1 MTEAAHTN
9 PRRRRLDDKRAAFIT
24 VVTDTISGKPIG
36 HLGNLSRNGLLLIS
50 PNAPRRG
57 ALYQL
62 SLTLPGAERMLMQLQ
77 PIEVGVREQW
87 QRRTASSN
95 QVWAR
100 YQIIAIS
107 DADAARVE
115 SWLTGD

>member
-1 MTEAAHTN
+1 
-9 PRRRRLDDKRAAFIT
+9 
-24 VVTDTISGKPIG
+24 
-36 HLGNLSRNGLLLIS
+36 
-50 PNAPRRG
+50 
-57 ALYQL
+57 
-62 SLTLPGAERMLMQLQ
+62 MLMQLQ

-87 QRRTASSN
+87 QRRVASSN

-115 SWLTGD
+115 SWLTQD

>member
-1 MTEAAHTN
+1 MDGRSTAAS
-9 PRRRRLDDKRAAFIT
+9 RLNTSEFD
-24 VVTDTISGKPIG
+24 PQ
-36 HLGNLSRNGLLLIS
+36 
-50 PNAPRRG
+50 APHRG

-87 QRRTASSN
+87 QRRVASSN

-115 SWLTGD
+115 SWLTQD